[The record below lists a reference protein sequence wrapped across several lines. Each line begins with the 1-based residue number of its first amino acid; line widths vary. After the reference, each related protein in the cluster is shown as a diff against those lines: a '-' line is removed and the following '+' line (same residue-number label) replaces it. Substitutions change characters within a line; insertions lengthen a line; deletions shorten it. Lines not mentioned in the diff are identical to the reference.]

1 MLCLDDRSFMKMAL
15 EEAQKAA
22 ETDEVPV
29 GAVLVAGDTV
39 VRGHNRMIMD
49 HDPTAHAEIV
59 VIREAARSIGNYRV
73 LDSRMYVTIEPCI
86 MCVGAIV
93 QARIGHLV
101 YGARDERY
109 GAVESMIRGFELD
122 VNHRPGLTAGVMA
135 EEAASLMR
143 AFFQAK
149 RRGEVP
155 KWS

>member
-1 MLCLDDRSFMKMAL
+1 MLCLDDRSLMNMAL
-15 EEAQKAA
+15 EEARKAA
-22 ETDEVPV
+22 EADEVPV
-29 GAVLVAGDTV
+29 GAVLVTGETII
-39 VRGHNRMIMD
+39 RGHNRMIMD

-59 VIREAARSIGNYRV
+59 VIREAARSIGNYRITG
-73 LDSRMYVTIEPCI
+73 SRMYVTIEPCI

-122 VNHRPGLTAGVMA
+122 VNHRPGLASGVMA